1 VPDHIEPCPIQVDAI
16 GLIIWLWWRSLPPN
30 DFRVRL
36 GGLGDELRVGVK
48 VRVRARPLGL
58 GLGLV
63 SWVVNFFST
72 SANYL

>member
-1 VPDHIEPCPIQVDAI
+1 
-16 GLIIWLWWRSLPPN
+16 
-30 DFRVRL
+30 L
-36 GGLGDELRVGVK
+36 GGELRVGVKVRVK

>member
-1 VPDHIEPCPIQVDAI
+1 
-16 GLIIWLWWRSLPPN
+16 
-30 DFRVRL
+30 L
-36 GGLGDELRVGVK
+36 GGELRVGIKVRVK
-48 VRVRARPLGL
+48 VRVRRPPLGL